1 MSRRVAI
8 RVAVFVLLAAAV
20 AAVYFSPLRQHM
32 NRNDVRAAVERV
44 RDVWY
49 GPLVFIAAYAAGC
62 VFALPA
68 SVFIVVA
75 GFIWGWLLGGT
86 YALVGG
92 FIGATASYVVG
103 GFVGEGL
110 LLRFGRIGAAVK
122 KQVDHAGFKSL
133 LLMRFVPG
141 LPFAAV
147 NYGAGVA
154 GVRFG
159 DFLLATILGLA
170 PSNYLFAYCS
180 DALFNGTM
188 TETGALVRLAIVC
201 ALMIALIAI
210 PTLLKR
216 FIGRS
221 RVPSLA
227 AGEPGTEHRAPRTED
242 V

>member
-1 MSRRVAI
+1 MNRRAAI
-8 RVAVFVLLAAAV
+8 RVAVFLLVAAA
-20 AAVYFSPLRQHM
+20 AGAIYFSPLRQHM
-32 NRNDVRAAVERV
+32 NRNDLRAAVEHV

-49 GPLVFIAAYAAGC
+49 GPLAFITAYALGC

-75 GFIWGWLLGGT
+75 GFIWGWKLGGS
-86 YALVGG
+86 YALAGG
-92 FIGATASYVVG
+92 IIGATASYFVG

-110 LLRFGRIGAAVK
+110 LLKFGRVGAAVK
-122 KQVDHAGFKSL
+122 KQVDHAGFRSL
-133 LLMRFVPG
+133 LLMRFIPG

-159 DFLLATILGLA
+159 DFMLATVLGLV
-170 PSNYLFAYCS
+170 PSNFVFAYCS

-188 TETGALVRLAIVC
+188 TEGDALVRLAVVC
-201 ALMIALIAI
+201 ALMIAIVVI
-210 PTLLKR
+210 PSLLKR
-216 FIGRS
+216 Y
-221 RVPSLA
+221 
-227 AGEPGTEHRAPRTED
+227 AGGPRLPPPEDRGPRTED